1 MRQQEKSMASAVE
14 QMTVS
19 NASAPLG
26 NAPLSRFLRV
36 EDSEL
41 AAVGDAFWDL
51 KQALALQ
58 CVYLTGCCHRARSLA
73 VRGPSD
79 GKNSA
84 IEKALSAGGVSSV
97 TVGVIGGGV
106 MGGMVAHAL
115 LDAGIPPP
123 AVLMSTR
130 SPRRQK
136 DLAARGVAVVF
147 DNALIAARCQL
158 LILCVLPAQLQ
169 DVAKTLKP
177 SAHTVVLSLVG
188 ATPIAKIRS
197 LFHSP
202 HALPSG
208 ADATL
213 PLLVEAQSAL
223 RREASDGGEPI
234 DHESLSAGRL
244 QDDDVLE
251 HAACGFAPDAHAV
264 ARLVN
269 ALRTVCGD
277 LELPHALAQS
287 VAIEALFGTQPQG
300 VVHAIHREVDE
311 ANAEMAKQPVKSAA
325 APPPPP
331 DAKPKPADN
340 DDDEFDELRER
351 FGVPRLQAAFV
362 NRIRGTAPDPEPDEY
377 D

>member
-1 MRQQEKSMASAVE
+1 MPR
-14 QMTVS
+14 
-19 NASAPLG
+19 
-26 NAPLSRFLRV
+26 RR
-36 EDSEL
+36 
-41 AAVGDAFWDL
+41 
-51 KQALALQ
+51 
-58 CVYLTGCCHRARSLA
+58 
-73 VRGPSD
+73 
-79 GKNSA
+79 
-84 IEKALSAGGVSSV
+84 GVSSPGRDDV
-97 TVGVIGGGV
+97 VGSSGRVLSSSSSSSLPCLPPEL
-106 MGGMVAHAL
+106 L
-115 LDAGIPPP
+115 LDGFF
-123 AVLMSTR
+123 S
-130 SPRRQK
+130 
-136 DLAARGVAVVF
+136 
-147 DNALIAARCQL
+147 L
-158 LILCVLPAQLQ
+158 LPFG
-169 DVAKTLKP
+169 
-177 SAHTVVLSLVG
+177 S
-188 ATPIAKIRS
+188 IRS

-244 QDDDVLE
+244 PDDDVLE

-340 DDDEFDELRER
+340 DDDDEFDELRER

>member
-1 MRQQEKSMASAVE
+1 MLPPCRSS
-14 QMTVS
+14 S
-19 NASAPLG
+19 
-26 NAPLSRFLRV
+26 SRAKRR
-36 EDSEL
+36 E
-41 AAVGDAFWDL
+41 
-51 KQALALQ
+51 
-58 CVYLTGCCHRARSLA
+58 
-73 VRGPSD
+73 
-79 GKNSA
+79 NSA
-84 IEKALSAGGVSSV
+84 IEKALSAGGVFGL
-97 TVGVIGGGV
+97 VGVIGGGV

-115 LDAGIPPP
+115 LDAGIT
-123 AVLMSTR
+123 ASSTHVHALSATPKGPCCTRR
-130 SPRRQK
+130 SCCLRQR
-136 DLAARGVAVVF
+136 ART
-147 DNALIAARCQL
+147 ARCQL
-158 LILCVLPAQLQ
+158 SAPFCPRSW
-169 DVAKTLKP
+169 DVAKTPKP

-311 ANAEMAKQPVKSAA
+311 ANAEMASSLSSQRRHRHLRRTQSRSRLTTTTTNSTSYANASACRA
-325 APPPPP
+325 CR
-331 DAKPKPADN
+331 
-340 DDDEFDELRER
+340 LR
-351 FGVPRLQAAFV
+351 L
-362 NRIRGTAPDPEPDEY
+362 
-377 D
+377 